1 MGYYGDTYNN
11 CELLAK
17 KFFARQREAEQLTAE
32 LREECRKMHVNHE
45 EQEFQRITPE
55 KRDEALKLLKEGRKA
70 NIVARMVGIQARQV
84 YHIIKT
90 HKLSNTTRTKCY
102 SQEFRD
108 DVIRDYE
115 AGMSPINISKKYGIN
130 DSSIR
135 LWMRLK
141 KKQSK

>member
-17 KFFARQREAEQLTAE
+17 KFFARRRVAQQLTAE

-102 SQEFRD
+102 PQEFRD
-108 DVIRDYE
+108 DVIRDFE
-115 AGMSPINISKKYGIN
+115 AGKSMIDLAEKYGVHET
-130 DSSIR
+130 SIR
-135 LWMRLK
+135 NWVRLK
-141 KKQSK
+141 QKGE